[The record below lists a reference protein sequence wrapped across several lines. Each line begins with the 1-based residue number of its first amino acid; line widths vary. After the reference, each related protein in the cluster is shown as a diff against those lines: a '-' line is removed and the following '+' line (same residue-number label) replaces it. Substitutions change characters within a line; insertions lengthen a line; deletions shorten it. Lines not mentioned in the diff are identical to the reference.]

1 MHSALTG
8 RDGIFHGGAGSV
20 LRGWGGDVDG
30 GFPEPITECGGGGGS
45 INISVNFATP
55 KNISRLCGMDRATC
69 LEDRVTNRKI
79 HV

>member
-1 MHSALTG
+1 MYSDLTG

-55 KNISRLCGMDRATC
+55 KNVSRLCAIS
-69 LEDRVTNRKI
+69 LEDRLTNREDGGNK
-79 HV
+79 

>member
-1 MHSALTG
+1 MVFFTEGLARSY
-8 RDGIFHGGAGSV
+8 GGGVGMSTA
-20 LRGWGGDVDG
+20 
-30 GFPEPITECGGGGGS
+30 GFPSPLQSVAGGGGS